1 MAAKLNFV
9 NIMVYLWIF
18 CLYILISK
26 IIFGIFWLFINITYV
41 FKDLKDY
48 TISYNS
54 PIMGPLAHGY
64 DIITAGP
71 MMIIWAGLFFTI
83 TVVIL
88 LLMVIWLIIKKI
100 LFISFLANKSPFKE
114 LTPIFEVILKKVPFK
129 PVFYKY
135 NNELIEILQL
145 KKNKKRSFENFTDKK
160 VIENF
165 SSNKEYIEDDFYN
178 DIQDYYKMKDN
189 YYIGAYKS
197 YKHSDE
203 ASLYKTYKIIT
214 PDMDDNE
221 VSNVISENNIVS
233 GRILSQSI
241 VSKKFKI

>member
-1 MAAKLNFV
+1 MAAKLNII
-9 NIMVYLWIF
+9 NIMIYIWIF

-54 PIMGPLAHGY
+54 PIMGPLAYGY

-129 PVFYKY
+129 PVFNKY

>member
-1 MAAKLNFV
+1 MAAKLNII
-9 NIMVYLWIF
+9 NIMIYIWIF

-100 LFISFLANKSPFKE
+100 SFISFLANKSPFKE